1 MNNSTERSTPFY
13 ILIIGMEITIVN
25 LYGRKVMEKVL
36 IGDHWDM
43 TKIRRTAI
51 IITITLEE
59 FIFKLE
65 RSRVYSFWKDKK
77 TLERVNDYLGFDL
90 SPEET
95 LSEVRIQDYDKL
107 PKFSKNVFSK
117 VYVLTPLYKN
127 NCKFN
132 NIIDWEIVEIR
143 YL

>member
-1 MNNSTERSTPFY
+1 
-13 ILIIGMEITIVN
+13 
-25 LYGRKVMEKVL
+25 MEKVL